1 MRANAIP
8 GETRTNRLVGLYR
21 APYDQCVLQHALTAD
36 CNEGRTLIVD
46 DGEPEAVGSTLPRR
60 QLGRY
65 LREARE
71 GAGLTVERA
80 AGLMEWHKSTLSR
93 LERGL
98 TEKVRVRDVL
108 GLCELYGLDQEK
120 VDVAKQLAEHSPA
133 RSWWRSYRDVITAK
147 LDTYI
152 GLEGAASELAIF
164 QPLIVPGILQTVD
177 YAKTLDRKYFPDEP
191 EEKLARRIALRM
203 QRQHSVT
210 RQRQPLRVSVILH
223 ENVLRTVVGAPTVM
237 AGQLRHLADLSTRE
251 NVQVRILP
259 FRAGFPTGVVV
270 SQFVVLT
277 FPKDSRG
284 KPIEPTIVF
293 AESFTGN
300 VYLEDKDD
308 VRRCSQMFHH
318 LMAATLDDRPS
329 RDLMR
334 VMAREYEGES

>member
-108 GLCELYGLDQEK
+108 GLCETYGLDPENT
-120 VDVAKQLAEHSPA
+120 DAARQLAELPPV
-133 RSWWRSYRDVITAK
+133 RSWWQNYTDFLAAK
-147 LDTYI
+147 FNTYVAV
-152 GLEGAASELAIF
+152 EASASELAIYS
-164 QPLIVPGILQTVD
+164 PLILPGILQTED
-177 YAKTLDRKYFPDEP
+177 YARTLDRQFFSEGPCDEA
-191 EEKLARRIALRM
+191 ERAVALRM
-203 QRQHSVT
+203 RRQRAVT
-210 RQRQPLRVSVILH
+210 RQRQPLRLTVILH
-223 ENVLRTVVGAPTVM
+223 ENTLWTVVGGPSVM
-237 AGQLRHLADLSTRE
+237 AAQLRHIANTSTLE
-251 NVQVRILP
+251 NVQVRVLP
-259 FRAGFPTGVVV
+259 RRAGFPTGMVV
-270 SQFVVLT
+270 SQFIIMT

-284 KPIEPTIVF
+284 KPVEPTVVF
-293 AESFTGN
+293 AEGHTGN
-300 VYLEDKDD
+300 IYLEGTDD
-308 VRRCSQMFHH
+308 VRRCRKTFHS
-318 LMAATLDDRPS
+318 LMAATLDERPS
-329 RDLMR
+329 KDLIR
-334 VMAREYEGES
+334 EIAREYEREI